1 MKTIIVVADAII
13 PWPWQSEGHMG
24 PHRYTGVNVR
34 LYLYLAPS
42 CPVLSSSVLSFS
54 VPFCPFSHI
63 QSYPRALS
71 LSCVELLRSAWV
83 WWPSLSHHGH
93 VLRCTGRCWYQATRM
108 SWNAWCTLV
117 GAVYLVTEC
126 GQGPCS
132 VYVEIMSV
140 TTCRVLPRLPDSL

>member
-54 VPFCPFSHI
+54 VLSSPI
-63 QSYPRALS
+63 QSYPVPSCS
-71 LSCVELLRSAWV
+71 LV
-83 WWPSLSHHGH
+83 
-93 VLRCTGRCWYQATRM
+93 VLRRIIARCMGVVAQ
-108 SWNAWCTLV
+108 LV
-117 GAVYLVTEC
+117 TSRPCPSVHRSMLVPGHTYVVECLVMLLLVLYTVTEC

-140 TTCRVLPRLPDSL
+140 TTNRSYPIRCEIV